1 MPTEE
6 IRRAPVPRLVESA
19 GFRFAVFFAVMFLLG
34 GVAFAGIVW
43 WNTAGGLDR
52 QTDSAI
58 RADVAALTTRFRE
71 AGRPGVLEAVAFRL
85 ARDGDAQDL
94 YRLTDAEGTSLAG
107 NLDTTPDEL
116 DGPPPEAEPL
126 RWLRAP
132 LVRDGALTEARLYRA
147 DLPNGDILIVGR
159 DVEERLRLRELLARG
174 LGWAAS
180 AAGLIALIGAL
191 ALRRALQ
198 SMLRPASDT
207 VTAIAG
213 GDLSQRVPLSGRE
226 DEFDRLGRTL
236 NAMLDRIG
244 TLMAGIRGVSDA
256 IAHDLR
262 TPVARARGRLEEALD
277 SDPATMRRAIEGG
290 IADLDGMIRIFH
302 AVLRIT
308 EAEAG
313 ARRAAFAPLDL
324 TPLLADAAELYDA
337 IAESRTVTLEAVL
350 PPALPLTGDR
360 DLLLQAVA
368 NLLDNAVK
376 FSPAGGRIR
385 LLAEAGSGSVR
396 ITVEDEGPG
405 LPAADRARAGERF
418 FRAEAARHTPGYG
431 LGLSLVRAV
440 AGLHGGEL
448 ILADA
453 DPGRTPPGLAATITL
468 DPGFPDAVPGAASP
482 TQPAAPGPARTGP
495 AHPAAPP
502 SGHGPAAP

>member
-1 MPTEE
+1 MPAEE
-6 IRRAPVPRLVESA
+6 LRRAPVPRLVESA

-34 GVAFAGIVW
+34 GVAYSGIVW

-52 QTDSAI
+52 QTDAAI
-58 RADVAALTTRFRE
+58 RADVASMTARFRE
-71 AGRPGVLEAVAFRL
+71 AGREGVLDALALRL

-94 YRLTDAEGTSLAG
+94 YRLTDSAGRHLAG
-107 NLDTTPDEL
+107 NLDATPDEL
-116 DGPPPEAEPL
+116 DGPPPEAEAL

-132 LVRDGALTEARLYRA
+132 LMREGLLTEARLYRS
-147 DLPNGDILIVGR
+147 DLPNGDRLIVGR
-159 DVEERLRLRELLARG
+159 DVEERLHLRQLLARG
-174 LGWAAS
+174 LGWAAL
-180 AAGLIALIGAL
+180 AACLLAVTGAVL
-191 ALRRALQ
+191 LRRALQ
-198 SMLRPASDT
+198 NMLRPAAET

-213 GDLSQRVPLSGRE
+213 GDLSQRVPLSGRD

-262 TPVARARGRLEEALD
+262 TPVARARGRLEEALEA
-277 SDPATMRRAIEGG
+277 DPETMRRAVEQG

-324 TPLLADAAELYDA
+324 TPLLADAAELYEA
-337 IAESRTVTLEAVL
+337 IAESRGVTLETAL
-350 PPALPLTGDR
+350 PPGLRMTGDR

-385 LLAEAGSGSVR
+385 LSAEAAGPMVR
-396 ITVEDEGPG
+396 ITVADEGPG
-405 LPAADRARAGERF
+405 LPPADRARAGERF
-418 FRAEAARHTPGYG
+418 FRADNARATPGYG

-440 AGLHGGEL
+440 AGLHGGDL

-453 DPGRTPPGLAATITL
+453 HPGQVPPGLAATLSL
-468 DPGFPDAVPGAASP
+468 DV
-482 TQPAAPGPARTGP
+482 
-495 AHPAAPP
+495 
-502 SGHGPAAP
+502 GPAAGSGGAAE

>member
-1 MPTEE
+1 MVAEQ
-6 IRRAPVPRLVESA
+6 IRRAPVPRLVDSA

-52 QTDSAI
+52 QTDAAI
-58 RADVAALTTRFRE
+58 RADVAALVQRFRQ
-71 AGRPGVLEAVAFRL
+71 AGREGVEEAIAFRL
-85 ARDGDAQDL
+85 LRDGDAQDL
-94 YRLTDAEGTSLAG
+94 YRLTDSGGRQIAG
-107 NLDTTPDEL
+107 NLDATPDEL
-116 DGPPPEAEPL
+116 DGPAPEGEPL

-132 LVRDGALTEARLYRA
+132 LVREGALTEARLYRA
-147 DLPNGDILIVGR
+147 DLPNGDRLIVGR
-159 DVEERLRLRELLARG
+159 DVEERLRLRELLGRG

-180 AAGLIALIGAL
+180 ASCLIALVGAL
-191 ALRRALQ
+191 LLRRALQ
-198 SMLRPASDT
+198 ARLRPAAET
-207 VTAIAG
+207 VTAIAQ
-213 GDLSQRVPLSGRE
+213 GDLTQRVPLSGRE
-226 DEFDRLGRTL
+226 DEFDRLGRAL

-277 SDPATMRRAIEGG
+277 GNAETMRRAIETGL
-290 IADLDGMIRIFH
+290 ADLDGMTRIFH

-313 ARRAAFAPLDL
+313 ARRAAFATLDL
-324 TPLLADAAELYDA
+324 TPLLADAVELYEA
-337 IAESRTVTLEAVL
+337 IAEARGATLTADL
-350 PPALPLTGDR
+350 PEALPMTGDR

-376 FSPAGGRIR
+376 FSPAGSTIR
-385 LLAEAGSGSVR
+385 LLAAVAEGSLR
-396 ITVEDEGPG
+396 ITVADEGPG
-405 LPAADRARAGERF
+405 LSPADRARAGERF
-418 FRAEAARHTPGYG
+418 FRADSARATPGYG

-448 ILADA
+448 ALADTH
-453 DPGRTPPGLAATITL
+453 PGARPPGLSATL
-468 DPGFPDAVPGAASP
+468 VL
-482 TQPAAPGPARTGP
+482 PADL
-495 AHPAAPP
+495 APP
-502 SGHGPAAP
+502 VEA

>member
-1 MPTEE
+1 MPTQEL
-6 IRRAPVPRLVESA
+6 RRAPVPRLVESA

-34 GVAFAGIVW
+34 GIAFAAIVW

-58 RADVAALTTRFRE
+58 RADVSALTARYRE
-71 AGRPGVLEAVAFRL
+71 AGRPGVLEAITFRL
-85 ARDGDAQDL
+85 ARDGDDQDL
-94 YRLTDAEGTSLAG
+94 YRFTDGDGGFLAG

-116 DGPPPEAEPL
+116 DGPPPEAESL

-132 LVRDGALTEARLYRA
+132 LVRDGIVTEARLYRA
-147 DLPNGDILIVGR
+147 DLPNGDRLIVGR
-159 DVEERLRLRELLARG
+159 DVEERLHLRELLARG
-174 LGWAAS
+174 IGWAAS
-180 AAGLIALIGAL
+180 ASGLIALIGAL
-191 ALRRALQ
+191 LLRRALQ

-207 VTAIAG
+207 VTAIAA

-277 SDPATMRRAIEGG
+277 ADPETMHRAVEQG

-324 TPLLADAAELYDA
+324 TPLLADAAELYEA
-337 IAESRTVTLEAVL
+337 IAESRAVTLETAL

>member
-1 MPTEE
+1 MVAAE
-6 IRRAPVPRLVESA
+6 IRRAPAPRLIDSA

-52 QTDSAI
+52 QTDAAI
-58 RADVAALTTRFRE
+58 RADVAALMQRYRD
-71 AGRPGVLEAVAFRL
+71 AGRAGVEQAIIFRL
-85 ARDGDAQDL
+85 QRDGDSQDL
-94 YRLTDAEGTSLAG
+94 YRLTDAAGRQIAG
-107 NLDTTPDEL
+107 NLADTPDEL
-116 DGPPPEAEPL
+116 DGPAPEAEAL

-132 LVRDGALTEARLYRA
+132 LVREGALTEARLYRA
-147 DLPNGDILIVGR
+147 DLANGDRLIVGR
-159 DVEERLRLRELLARG
+159 DVEERLRLRELLGRG

-180 AAGLIALIGAL
+180 ASCLIALIGAL
-191 ALRRALQ
+191 LLRRALQ
-198 SMLRPASDT
+198 SRLRPAAET
-207 VTAIAG
+207 VQAIAQ
-213 GDLSQRVPLSGRE
+213 GDLSQRVPLSGKE

-277 SDPATMRRAIEGG
+277 GDAETMRRAIETGL
-290 IADLDGMIRIFH
+290 ADLDGMTRIFQ

-313 ARRAAFAPLDL
+313 ARRAAFASLDL
-324 TPLLADAAELYDA
+324 APLLADAAELYDA
-337 IAESRTVTLEAVL
+337 IAEARGVALRVDL
-350 PPALPLTGDR
+350 PESLPLTGDR

-376 FSPAGGRIR
+376 FSPAGGIIR
-385 LLAEAGSGSVR
+385 LSAGLSAGALR
-396 ITVEDEGPG
+396 ITVADEGPG
-405 LPAADRARAGERF
+405 LSPADRARAGERF
-418 FRAEAARHTPGYG
+418 FRADSARATPGYG

-448 ILADA
+448 VLADTR
-453 DPGRTPPGLAATITL
+453 PGASPPGLSATLIL
-468 DPGFPDAVPGAASP
+468 PPHLS
-482 TQPAAPGPARTGP
+482 PAAEG
-495 AHPAAPP
+495 
-502 SGHGPAAP
+502 

>member
-1 MPTEE
+1 M
-6 IRRAPVPRLVESA
+6 
-19 GFRFAVFFAVMFLLG
+19 MFLLG
-34 GVAFAGIVW
+34 GVAFSGIVW

-52 QTDSAI
+52 QTDAAI
-58 RADVAALTTRFRE
+58 RADVASLIIRFE
-71 AGRPGVLEAVAFRL
+71 EDGRAGVLDGIAFRL

-94 YRLTDAEGTSLAG
+94 YRLTDSAGRHLGG
-107 NLDTTPDEL
+107 NLQATPEEL
-116 DGPPPEAEPL
+116 EGPSPDAEAL

-132 LVRDGALTEARLYRA
+132 LMREGALTEARLYRA
-147 DLPNGDILIVGR
+147 DLSNGDRLIVGR
-159 DVEERLRLRELLARG
+159 DVEERFRLRQLLARG

-180 AAGLIALIGAL
+180 VACLLAVIGAVL
-191 ALRRALQ
+191 LRRALQ
-198 SMLRPASDT
+198 NMLRPAAET
-207 VTAIAG
+207 VSAIAA
-213 GDLSQRVPLSGRE
+213 GDLTQRVPLSGRD
-226 DEFDRLGRTL
+226 DEFDRLGRTM

-262 TPVARARGRLEEALD
+262 TPVARARGRLEEALEA
-277 SDPATMRRAIEGG
+277 DPEAMRRAVEQG

-313 ARRAAFAPLDL
+313 ARRAAFATLDL
-324 TPLLADAAELYDA
+324 SPVLADAAELYEA
-337 IAESRTVTLEAVL
+337 IAESRGVVLEQDLPGTLL
-350 PPALPLTGDR
+350 ITGDR

-385 LLAEAGSGSVR
+385 LSAAAEGTRLR
-396 ITVEDEGPG
+396 ITVADEGPG
-405 LPAADRARAGERF
+405 LRPADRARAGERF
-418 FRAEAARHTPGYG
+418 FRADSARATPGYG

-448 ILADA
+448 FLGDA
-453 DPGRTPPGLAATITL
+453 HPGRLPPGLAATLIL
-468 DPGFPDAVPGAASP
+468 E
-482 TQPAAPGPARTGP
+482 AAPV
-495 AHPAAPP
+495 PP
-502 SGHGPAAP
+502 SPGGVAE

>member
-1 MPTEE
+1 MVADQ
-6 IRRAPVPRLVESA
+6 IRRAPVPRLVDSA

-52 QTDSAI
+52 QTDAAI
-58 RADVAALTTRFRE
+58 RADVAALVQRFRQ
-71 AGRPGVLEAVAFRL
+71 AGREGVEEAIAFRL
-85 ARDGDAQDL
+85 LRDGDAQDL
-94 YRLTDAEGTSLAG
+94 YRLTDSTGRQLAG
-107 NLDTTPDEL
+107 NLDATPDEL
-116 DGPPPEAEPL
+116 DGPPPEGEPL

-132 LVRDGALTEARLYRA
+132 LVREGALTEARLYRA
-147 DLPNGDILIVGR
+147 DLPNGDRLIVGR
-159 DVEERLRLRELLARG
+159 DVEERLRLRELLGRG

-180 AAGLIALIGAL
+180 ASCLIALVGAL
-191 ALRRALQ
+191 LLRRALQ
-198 SMLRPASDT
+198 SRLRPAAET
-207 VTAIAG
+207 VTAIAQ
-213 GDLSQRVPLSGRE
+213 GDLTQRVPLSGRE
-226 DEFDRLGRTL
+226 DEFDRLGRAL

-277 SDPATMRRAIEGG
+277 GNAETMRRAIETGLS
-290 IADLDGMIRIFH
+290 DLDGMTRIFH

-313 ARRAAFAPLDL
+313 ARRAAFATLDL
-324 TPLLADAAELYDA
+324 APLLADAVELYEA
-337 IAESRTVTLEAVL
+337 IAEARGAALTAEL
-350 PPALPLTGDR
+350 PEALPMTGDR

-376 FSPAGGRIR
+376 FSPAGSVIR
-385 LLAEAGSGSVR
+385 LLAAVAEGSLR
-396 ITVEDEGPG
+396 ITVADEGPG
-405 LPAADRARAGERF
+405 LSPADRARAGERF
-418 FRAEAARHTPGYG
+418 FRADSARATPGYG

-448 ILADA
+448 VLADTH
-453 DPGRTPPGLAATITL
+453 PGARPPGLSATL
-468 DPGFPDAVPGAASP
+468 VL
-482 TQPAAPGPARTGP
+482 PADL
-495 AHPAAPP
+495 APP
-502 SGHGPAAP
+502 VEA

>member
-1 MPTEE
+1 MPVEE
-6 IRRAPVPRLVESA
+6 LRRAPVPRLVESA

-52 QTDSAI
+52 QTDAAI
-58 RADVAALTTRFRE
+58 RADVSALIARFRD
-71 AGRPGVLEAVAFRL
+71 AGRAGVVETIAFRL
-85 ARDGDAQDL
+85 GRGDDSLDL
-94 YRLTDAEGTSLAG
+94 YRLTDAEGRQLAG
-107 NLDTTPDEL
+107 NLDATPDEL
-116 DGPPPEAEPL
+116 DGSPPESEAL

-132 LVRDGALTEARLYRA
+132 LMREGLLTEARLYRA
-147 DLPNGDILIVGR
+147 DLPNGDRLIVGR

-180 AAGLIALIGAL
+180 AAAIIALVGAL
-191 ALRRALQ
+191 LLRRALQ
-198 SMLRPASDT
+198 SMLRPAADT

-262 TPVARARGRLEEALD
+262 TPVARARGRLEEALEGD
-277 SDPATMRRAIEGG
+277 AATMRRAIEQG
-290 IADLDGMIRIFH
+290 IADLDGMTRIFH

-308 EAEAG
+308 EAETG

-337 IAESRTVTLEAVL
+337 IAESRAVTLRADL
-350 PPALPLTGDR
+350 PPSLPLTGDR

-385 LLAEAGSGSVR
+385 LSAEEAGTALR
-396 ITVEDEGPG
+396 ITVADEGPG
-405 LPAADRARAGERF
+405 LAGDDRARAGERF
-418 FRAEAARHTPGYG
+418 FRADSARATPGYG

-453 DPGRTPPGLAATITL
+453 HPGLSPPGLAAIL
-468 DPGFPDAVPGAASP
+468 VIEKGPPAPAGAA
-482 TQPAAPGPARTGP
+482 
-495 AHPAAPP
+495 
-502 SGHGPAAP
+502 

>member
-1 MPTEE
+1 MVAEQ
-6 IRRAPVPRLVESA
+6 IRRAPVPRLVDSA

-52 QTDSAI
+52 QTDAAI
-58 RADVAALTTRFRE
+58 RADVAALTQRFRE
-71 AGRPGVLEAVAFRL
+71 AGRAGVEEAIAFRL
-85 ARDGDAQDL
+85 IRDGDAQDL
-94 YRLTDAEGTSLAG
+94 YRLTDAAGRQIAG
-107 NLDTTPDEL
+107 NLAATPDEL
-116 DGPPPEAEPL
+116 DGPAPDGEPL

-132 LVRDGALTEARLYRA
+132 LIREGALTEARLYRA
-147 DLPNGDILIVGR
+147 DLPNGDRLIVGR

-180 AAGLIALIGAL
+180 AAGLIAFIGAL
-191 ALRRALQ
+191 LLRRALQ
-198 SMLRPASDT
+198 SRLRPAADT

-213 GDLSQRVPLSGRE
+213 GDLTQRVPLSGRE

-277 SDPATMRRAIEGG
+277 GDPETMRRAIETGL
-290 IADLDGMIRIFH
+290 ADLDGMTRIFQ

-313 ARRAAFAPLDL
+313 ARRAAFATLDL
-324 TPLLADAAELYDA
+324 SPLLADAAELYEA
-337 IAESRTVTLEAVL
+337 IAEARGVL
-350 PPALPLTGDR
+350 LQAELPDSLPMTGDR

-385 LLAEAGSGSVR
+385 LSAMISEDTLR
-396 ITVEDEGPG
+396 ITVADEGTG
-405 LPAADRARAGERF
+405 LPPADRARAGERF
-418 FRAEAARHTPGYG
+418 FRADSARATPGYG

-453 DPGRTPPGLAATITL
+453 HRGRMPPGLAATLVLHAGLAT
-468 DPGFPDAVPGAASP
+468 
-482 TQPAAPGPARTGP
+482 PAEA
-495 AHPAAPP
+495 
-502 SGHGPAAP
+502 

>member
-1 MPTEE
+1 MVAAE
-6 IRRAPVPRLVESA
+6 IRRAPAPRLIDSA

-52 QTDSAI
+52 QTDAAI
-58 RADVAALTTRFRE
+58 RADVAALMQRYRD
-71 AGRPGVLEAVAFRL
+71 AGRAGVEQAITFRL
-85 ARDGDAQDL
+85 QRDGDAQDL
-94 YRLTDAEGTSLAG
+94 YRLTDAAGRQIAG
-107 NLDTTPDEL
+107 NLAATPDEL
-116 DGPPPEAEPL
+116 DGPAPDAEAL

-132 LVRDGALTEARLYRA
+132 LVREGALTEARLYRA
-147 DLPNGDILIVGR
+147 DLSNGDRLIVGR
-159 DVEERLRLRELLARG
+159 DVEERLRLRELLGRG

-180 AAGLIALIGAL
+180 ASCLIALIGAL
-191 ALRRALQ
+191 LLRRALQ
-198 SMLRPASDT
+198 SRLRPAAET
-207 VTAIAG
+207 VQAIAQ
-213 GDLSQRVPLSGRE
+213 GDLSQRVPLSGKE
-226 DEFDRLGRTL
+226 DEFDRLGRTM

-277 SDPATMRRAIEGG
+277 GDAETMRRAIETGL
-290 IADLDGMIRIFH
+290 ADLDGMTRIFQ

-313 ARRAAFAPLDL
+313 ARRAAFGSLDL
-324 TPLLADAAELYDA
+324 APLLADAAELYDA
-337 IAESRTVTLEAVL
+337 IAEARGVALRVDL
-350 PPALPLTGDR
+350 PESLPLTGDR

-376 FSPAGGRIR
+376 FSPAGGVIR
-385 LLAEAGSGSVR
+385 LSAGLSAGALR
-396 ITVEDEGPG
+396 ITVADEGPG
-405 LPAADRARAGERF
+405 LSPADRARAGERF
-418 FRAEAARHTPGYG
+418 FRADSARATPGYG

-448 ILADA
+448 VLTDTR
-453 DPGRTPPGLAATITL
+453 PGASPPGLSATLIL
-468 DPGFPDAVPGAASP
+468 PPHLS
-482 TQPAAPGPARTGP
+482 PAAEG
-495 AHPAAPP
+495 
-502 SGHGPAAP
+502 

>member
-1 MPTEE
+1 VVAEE
-6 IRRAPVPRLVESA
+6 VRRAPVTRLVDSA
-19 GFRFAVFFAVMFLLG
+19 GFRFAVFFAGMFLLG

-58 RADVAALTTRFRE
+58 RSDVFALTERFNE
-71 AGRPGVLEAVAFRL
+71 AGRAGVVEAIEFRL
-85 ARDGDAQDL
+85 ARDGDDQDL
-94 YRLTDAEGTSLAG
+94 YRLTDPAGRQLAG
-107 NLDTTPDEL
+107 NLDDTPDEL
-116 DGPPPEAEPL
+116 DGPAPEAEPL

-132 LVRDGALTEARLYRA
+132 LVREGLLTEARLYRA
-147 DLPNGDILIVGR
+147 DLPNGDRLLVGR
-159 DVEERLRLRELLARG
+159 DVEERLRLRQLLARG
-174 LGWAAS
+174 LGWATSAS
-180 AAGLIALIGAL
+180 CLIALIGAL
-191 ALRRALQ
+191 LIRRALQ
-198 SMLRPASDT
+198 ARLRPAAET
-207 VTAIAG
+207 VTAIAQ
-213 GDLSQRVPLSGRE
+213 GDLSQRVPLSDRE

-262 TPVARARGRLEEALD
+262 TPVARARGRLEEALEGD
-277 SDPATMRRAIEGG
+277 AGTMRRAIEQG

-313 ARRAAFAPLDL
+313 ARRAAFTRLDL
-324 TPLLADAAELYDA
+324 VPVLADAAELYEA
-337 IAESRTVTLEAVL
+337 IAEAHDVTLEATL
-350 PPALPLTGDR
+350 PESLPVTGDR

-376 FSPAGGRIR
+376 FSPPGGRIR
-385 LLAEAGSGSVR
+385 LSTEASETALR
-396 ITVEDEGPG
+396 ITVADEGPG
-405 LPAADRARAGERF
+405 LPDVDRARAGERF
-418 FRAEAARHTPGYG
+418 FRADNARATPGYG

-448 ILADA
+448 ALADA
-453 DPGRTPPGLAATITL
+453 HPGREPPGLAATITL
-468 DPGFPDAVPGAASP
+468 DPEL
-482 TQPAAPGPARTGP
+482 
-495 AHPAAPP
+495 AAPP
-502 SGHGPAAP
+502 ASEAGTLR

>member
-1 MPTEE
+1 MVSGQ
-6 IRRAPVPRLVESA
+6 IRRAPVPRLVDSA

-52 QTDSAI
+52 QTDAAI
-58 RADVAALTTRFRE
+58 RADVAALLQRYRE
-71 AGRPGVLEAVAFRL
+71 AGRAGVEEAISFRL
-85 ARDGDAQDL
+85 QRDGDSQDL
-94 YRLTDAEGTSLAG
+94 YRLADAAGRQIAG
-107 NLDTTPDEL
+107 NLSAMPDEL
-116 DGPPPEAEPL
+116 DGPPPEGEPL
-126 RWLRAP
+126 RWLRTA
-132 LVRDGALTEARLYRA
+132 LVREDALTEARLYRA
-147 DLPNGDILIVGR
+147 DLPNGDRLIVGR

-180 AAGLIALIGAL
+180 AAGLIAFIGAL
-191 ALRRALQ
+191 LLRRALQ
-198 SMLRPASDT
+198 ARLRPAADT
-207 VTAIAG
+207 VTAIAQ

-244 TLMAGIRGVSDA
+244 TLMTGIRGVSDA

-277 SDPATMRRAIEGG
+277 GDPETMRRAIETGL
-290 IADLDGMIRIFH
+290 ADLDGMTRIFQ

-313 ARRAAFAPLDL
+313 ARRAAFAALDL
-324 TPLLADAAELYDA
+324 SPLLADAAELYDA
-337 IAESRTVTLEAVL
+337 IAEARGAALRATLPETL
-350 PPALPLTGDR
+350 PFTGDR

-376 FSPAGGRIR
+376 FSPAGGHIH
-385 LLAEAGSGSVR
+385 LTAGISGGALR
-396 ITVEDEGPG
+396 ITVADDGPG
-405 LPAADRARAGERF
+405 LPVADRARAGERF
-418 FRAEAARHTPGYG
+418 FRADSARATPGYG

-448 ILADA
+448 VLADTHPGA
-453 DPGRTPPGLAATITL
+453 DPPGLSATLVLPPDLAATAE
-468 DPGFPDAVPGAASP
+468 GRAAEGSVAGA
-482 TQPAAPGPARTGP
+482 
-495 AHPAAPP
+495 
-502 SGHGPAAP
+502 

>member
-1 MPTEE
+1 MVAGR
-6 IRRAPVPRLVESA
+6 IRRAPAPRLIDSA

-52 QTDSAI
+52 QTDAAI
-58 RADVAALTTRFRE
+58 RADVAALMQRYRDTGR
-71 AGRPGVLEAVAFRL
+71 AGVEQAILFRL
-85 ARDGDAQDL
+85 QRDGDSQDL
-94 YRLTDAEGTSLAG
+94 YRLTDAAGRQIAG
-107 NLDTTPDEL
+107 NLADTPDEL
-116 DGPPPEAEPL
+116 DGPPPEAEAL
-126 RWLRAP
+126 RWLRTP
-132 LVRDGALTEARLYRA
+132 LVREGALTEARLYRA
-147 DLPNGDILIVGR
+147 DLSNGDRLIVGR
-159 DVEERLRLRELLARG
+159 DVEERLRLRELLGRG

-180 AAGLIALIGAL
+180 ASCLIALIGAL
-191 ALRRALQ
+191 LLRRALQ
-198 SMLRPASDT
+198 SRLRPAAET

-213 GDLSQRVPLSGRE
+213 GDLSQRVPLSGKE

-277 SDPATMRRAIEGG
+277 GDAETMRRAIETGL
-290 IADLDGMIRIFH
+290 ADLDGMTRIFQ

-313 ARRAAFAPLDL
+313 ARRAAFAALDL
-324 TPLLADAAELYDA
+324 APLLADAAELYDA
-337 IAESRTVTLEAVL
+337 IAEARGATLRIEL
-350 PPALPLTGDR
+350 PDSLPLTGDR

-376 FSPAGGRIR
+376 FSPAGGIIR
-385 LLAEAGSGSVR
+385 LSAGVSAGALR
-396 ITVEDEGPG
+396 ITVADEGPG
-405 LPAADRARAGERF
+405 LSAADRARAGERF
-418 FRAEAARHTPGYG
+418 FRADSARTTPGYG

-448 ILADA
+448 VLADTR
-453 DPGRTPPGLAATITL
+453 PGGTPPGLAATL
-468 DPGFPDAVPGAASP
+468 VLPPELSPASE
-482 TQPAAPGPARTGP
+482 G
-495 AHPAAPP
+495 
-502 SGHGPAAP
+502 

>member
-1 MPTEE
+1 VPAEE
-6 IRRAPVPRLVESA
+6 LRRAPVPRLVESA

-34 GVAFAGIVW
+34 GVAYSGIVW

-52 QTDSAI
+52 QTDAAI
-58 RADVAALTTRFRE
+58 RADVAALTARFRE
-71 AGRPGVLEAVAFRL
+71 SGREGVLDALVFRL

-94 YRLTDAEGTSLAG
+94 YRLTDAAGRQLAG
-107 NLDTTPDEL
+107 NLDAVPEEL
-116 DGPPPEAEPL
+116 EGPSPEAEPL

-132 LVRDGALTEARLYRA
+132 LMREGALTEARLYRA
-147 DLPNGDILIVGR
+147 DLPNGDRLIVGR
-159 DVEERLRLRELLARG
+159 DVEERLHLRQLLARG
-174 LGWAAS
+174 LGWAAL
-180 AAGLIALIGAL
+180 AACLLAVTGAVL
-191 ALRRALQ
+191 LRRALQ
-198 SMLRPASDT
+198 NMLRPAAET

-213 GDLSQRVPLSGRE
+213 GDLSQRVPLSGRD

-262 TPVARARGRLEEALD
+262 TPVARARGRLEEALEG
-277 SDPATMRRAIEGG
+277 DPDTMRRAVEQG

-324 TPLLADAAELYDA
+324 IPLLADAADLYEA
-337 IAESRTVTLEAVL
+337 IAESRGVTLETAL
-350 PPALPLTGDR
+350 PPTLPLTGDR

-376 FSPAGGRIR
+376 FSPAGGHIR
-385 LLAEAGSGSVR
+385 LSAEAAGPVVR
-396 ITVEDEGPG
+396 IAVADEGPG
-405 LPAADRARAGERF
+405 LPPADRARAGERF
-418 FRAEAARHTPGYG
+418 FRADSARATPGYG

-448 ILADA
+448 ILGDA
-453 DPGRTPPGLAATITL
+453 RPGRVPPGLSATLSL
-468 DPGFPDAVPGAASP
+468 DA
-482 TQPAAPGPARTGP
+482 
-495 AHPAAPP
+495 
-502 SGHGPAAP
+502 GPAAGGGGGAE

>member
-1 MPTEE
+1 MPVEE
-6 IRRAPVPRLVESA
+6 LRRAPVPRLVESA

-52 QTDSAI
+52 QTDAAI
-58 RADVAALTTRFRE
+58 RADVSSLIARFRE
-71 AGRPGVLEAVAFRL
+71 GGREGVVGTIAFRL
-85 ARDGDAQDL
+85 GRDDDALDL
-94 YRLTDAEGTSLAG
+94 YRLTDAEGRHLAG

-116 DGPPPEAEPL
+116 DGPPPESEPL

-132 LVRDGALTEARLYRA
+132 LMREGLLTEARLYRA
-147 DLPNGDILIVGR
+147 DLPNGDRLIVGR

-180 AAGLIALIGAL
+180 AAAIIALVGAL
-191 ALRRALQ
+191 LLRRALQ
-198 SMLRPASDT
+198 SMLRPAADT

-262 TPVARARGRLEEALD
+262 TPVARARGRLEEALEGD
-277 SDPATMRRAIEGG
+277 AATMRRAIEQG
-290 IADLDGMIRIFH
+290 IVDLDGMTRIFQ

-308 EAEAG
+308 EAETG

-337 IAESRTVTLEAVL
+337 IAESRAVTLRADL
-350 PPALPLTGDR
+350 PPSLPLTGDR

-385 LLAEAGSGSVR
+385 LSAEEAGTALR
-396 ITVEDEGPG
+396 ITVADEGPG
-405 LPAADRARAGERF
+405 LAGDDRARAGERF
-418 FRAEAARHTPGYG
+418 FRADSARATPGYG

-453 DPGRTPPGLAATITL
+453 HPGLSPPGLAAIL
-468 DPGFPDAVPGAASP
+468 VIEKGPPAPAGAA
-482 TQPAAPGPARTGP
+482 
-495 AHPAAPP
+495 
-502 SGHGPAAP
+502 